1 MPPFTAIAL
10 DRLIESGDSKS
21 VDKSS
26 RYLKPPIPPNSKLR
40 RRNSTSAA
48 ERKGNRPQISPALYA
63 TPDATPLPDSTSFF
77 PSSPYIVNHKRRGP
91 CLSRSSSEILSR
103 QITLEED
110 EWGQCANAPGCTLV
124 YLPFLFPPELS
135 SNNAPHTFVRDIEA
149 ELREIRSNLLIEIEK
164 RKKAEETLNQMRCKW
179 QRISQEFAVA
189 GLALPVDP
197 VDATDDEL
205 VKPVEE
211 LRQQESVARLVS
223 LSVGRGVARA
233 EMQMEMES
241 QIKLKNFEVA
251 RLLDRLHY
259 YKAVNQEMSQRNQEA
274 IEMARRDRQRKKRRQ
289 KWVWGSIAAAITLGM
304 TALAWSYL
312 PSGKASSASSA
323 RITQAPVS
331 DDAITKTA
339 NCLSTSGENSGE
351 KRTVVMELLALHISP
366 TLARECF
373 LTASNNNSCV
383 FPRYVRNR
391 HGKSRFRFQAR
402 KGGSRSWNPNK
413 ISRLDLIQQVLERN
427 NLIEDS
433 QEEDEDEDEI
443 SGDDSSFLS
452 LSEKPDRNMAL
463 LDEYELEELDFTSPT
478 NHRSGYVAVL
488 GKPNVGKSTLANQ
501 MIGQKLSIV
510 TDKPQTTR
518 HRVLGICSGPEY
530 QWYEKFTDV
539 DEVIP
544 VSAKYGH
551 GVDDIKDWILSK
563 LPTGP
568 PYYPKMILYDTPG
581 VIEKK
586 MHKLDSMMM
595 KNVRSAALMLTVY
608 LLLLMHINE
617 VLEEGVGDFKCTLPT
632 LLVLNKKDLIKPGE
646 IAKKLEDIVSEHPE
660 RFFVAEIVREKIF
673 MQYRNE
679 VPYACQVNVVSYK
692 TRPNA
697 KEFIQ
702 VEIVVEKDSQ
712 KIILIGKG
720 GKALKTLA
728 TAARLD
734 IEDFLQKKVFLE
746 VEVKV
751 KENWRQDEGLLRY
764 YGYGGQI
771 RAL

>member
-1 MPPFTAIAL
+1 
-10 DRLIESGDSKS
+10 
-21 VDKSS
+21 
-26 RYLKPPIPPNSKLR
+26 
-40 RRNSTSAA
+40 
-48 ERKGNRPQISPALYA
+48 
-63 TPDATPLPDSTSFF
+63 
-77 PSSPYIVNHKRRGP
+77 
-91 CLSRSSSEILSR
+91 
-103 QITLEED
+103 
-110 EWGQCANAPGCTLV
+110 
-124 YLPFLFPPELS
+124 
-135 SNNAPHTFVRDIEA
+135 
-149 ELREIRSNLLIEIEK
+149 
-164 RKKAEETLNQMRCKW
+164 
-179 QRISQEFAVA
+179 
-189 GLALPVDP
+189 
-197 VDATDDEL
+197 
-205 VKPVEE
+205 
-211 LRQQESVARLVS
+211 
-223 LSVGRGVARA
+223 
-233 EMQMEMES
+233 
-241 QIKLKNFEVA
+241 
-251 RLLDRLHY
+251 
-259 YKAVNQEMSQRNQEA
+259 
-274 IEMARRDRQRKKRRQ
+274 
-289 KWVWGSIAAAITLGM
+289 
-304 TALAWSYL
+304 
-312 PSGKASSASSA
+312 
-323 RITQAPVS
+323 
-331 DDAITKTA
+331 
-339 NCLSTSGENSGE
+339 
-351 KRTVVMELLALHISP
+351 MELLALHISP

-433 QEEDEDEDEI
+433 QEEDEDEI

-530 QWYEKFTDV
+530 QMILYDTPGVIEKKMHKLDSMMMKNVRSAALNADCVLVIVDACKVPENINEVLEEGVGDFKCTLPTLLVLNKKDLIKPGEIAKKLEWYEKFTDV

-568 PYYPKMILYDTPG
+568 PYYPK
-581 VIEKK
+581 
-586 MHKLDSMMM
+586 
-595 KNVRSAALMLTVY
+595 
-608 LLLLMHINE
+608 
-617 VLEEGVGDFKCTLPT
+617 
-632 LLVLNKKDLIKPGE
+632 
-646 IAKKLEDIVSEHPE
+646 DIVSEHPE

>member
-1 MPPFTAIAL
+1 
-10 DRLIESGDSKS
+10 
-21 VDKSS
+21 
-26 RYLKPPIPPNSKLR
+26 
-40 RRNSTSAA
+40 
-48 ERKGNRPQISPALYA
+48 
-63 TPDATPLPDSTSFF
+63 
-77 PSSPYIVNHKRRGP
+77 
-91 CLSRSSSEILSR
+91 
-103 QITLEED
+103 
-110 EWGQCANAPGCTLV
+110 
-124 YLPFLFPPELS
+124 
-135 SNNAPHTFVRDIEA
+135 
-149 ELREIRSNLLIEIEK
+149 
-164 RKKAEETLNQMRCKW
+164 
-179 QRISQEFAVA
+179 
-189 GLALPVDP
+189 
-197 VDATDDEL
+197 
-205 VKPVEE
+205 
-211 LRQQESVARLVS
+211 
-223 LSVGRGVARA
+223 
-233 EMQMEMES
+233 
-241 QIKLKNFEVA
+241 
-251 RLLDRLHY
+251 
-259 YKAVNQEMSQRNQEA
+259 
-274 IEMARRDRQRKKRRQ
+274 
-289 KWVWGSIAAAITLGM
+289 
-304 TALAWSYL
+304 
-312 PSGKASSASSA
+312 
-323 RITQAPVS
+323 
-331 DDAITKTA
+331 
-339 NCLSTSGENSGE
+339 
-351 KRTVVMELLALHISP
+351 MELLALHISP

-433 QEEDEDEDEI
+433 QEEDEDEI

-530 QWYEKFTDV
+530 QMILYDTPGVIEKKMHKLDSMMMKNVRSAALNADCVLVIVDACKVPENINEVLEEGVGDFKCTLPTLLVLNKKDLIKPGEIAKKLEWYEKFTDV

-568 PYYPKMILYDTPG
+568 PYYPK
-581 VIEKK
+581 
-586 MHKLDSMMM
+586 
-595 KNVRSAALMLTVY
+595 
-608 LLLLMHINE
+608 
-617 VLEEGVGDFKCTLPT
+617 
-632 LLVLNKKDLIKPGE
+632 
-646 IAKKLEDIVSEHPE
+646 DIVSEHPE

-720 GKALKTLA
+720 GKALKMLA

-746 VEVKV
+746 
-751 KENWRQDEGLLRY
+751 GL
-764 YGYGGQI
+764 I
-771 RAL
+771 P